1 MKAILSRKRRTL
13 VCLVF
18 CLAGPFTA
26 GPSTDFLSA
35 SDSAVTMA
43 FVVPPPIP
51 SLPFATDAQ
60 TEAQLEEERR
70 VAAARQ
76 VEEERLRRMNF
87 FEAIAGNDG
96 DTLCKM
102 LNEGMDPNA
111 EIPVPVP
118 VAFQKR
124 FTDERLRYYLSSEK
138 GFTALMFATALG
150 NHTFVKSLLSAGA
163 DPWKLTKKHKTYA
176 LWLAAKYK
184 NIEIMRSLMGIGP
197 NHESHAF
204 RITINLSEQK
214 ALLWRN
220 GKIELATPI
229 SSGRRSH
236 PTPRGRYLV
245 TNKYR
250 YWKSTLYP
258 AEMPFFLRLSCGDFG
273 LHMGSLPGYP
283 ASHGCVRLPGRFA
296 RRLYASVPVGTL
308 VEIQ

>member
-111 EIPVPVP
+111 EFPLPVPVE
-118 VAFQKR
+118 FQKR
-124 FTDERLRYYLSSEK
+124 FTDERLRYYLSNEK

-150 NHTFVKSLLSAGA
+150 NHAFVKVLLDAGA
-163 DPWKLTKKHKTYA
+163 DRWKVTKKHKTHA

-204 RITINLSEQK
+204 RITISLSEQK

-220 GKIELATPI
+220 GKVELVTPI
-229 SSGRRSH
+229 SSGRRST

-273 LHMGSLPGYP
+273 LHMGRLPGYP
-283 ASHGCVRLPGRFA
+283 ASHGCVRLPERAA
-296 RRLYASVPVGTL
+296 RRLYASVPIGTL